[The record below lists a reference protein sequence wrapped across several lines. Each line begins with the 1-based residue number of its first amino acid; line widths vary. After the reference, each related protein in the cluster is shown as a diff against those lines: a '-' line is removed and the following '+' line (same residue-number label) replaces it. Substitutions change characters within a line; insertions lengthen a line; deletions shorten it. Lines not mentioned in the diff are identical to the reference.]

1 MELKMKEKSGRMMTA
16 LYVRKL
22 KSRVLCFRTP
32 KLLVRL
38 RVHKDF
44 KVIKFHLCADNV
56 NVSKNNTSSIFGIGL
71 IADVFKI
78 HMYFEIQIT

>member
-32 KLLVRL
+32 KLLVRP

-44 KVIKFHLCADNV
+44 KVIKFYSCTADCDISQNNSIHL
-56 NVSKNNTSSIFGIGL
+56 GILGISQL
-71 IADVFKI
+71 I
-78 HMYFEIQIT
+78 

>member
-1 MELKMKEKSGRMMTA
+1 MKEKSGRMMTA

-44 KVIKFHLCADNV
+44 QVIKFHLCTDDV
-56 NVSKNNTSSIFGIGL
+56 NVSKKKKKRELSNISIEP
-71 IADVFKI
+71 
-78 HMYFEIQIT
+78 EIPQLKTW

>member
-44 KVIKFHLCADNV
+44 QVIKFHLCADNV
-56 NVSKNNTSSIFGIGL
+56 NVSKKKKKRELSNISIEP
-71 IADVFKI
+71 
-78 HMYFEIQIT
+78 EIPQLKTC

>member
-1 MELKMKEKSGRMMTA
+1 MKEKSGRMMTA

-38 RVHKDF
+38 RVHNNF
-44 KVIKFHLCADNV
+44 KVIEFHLCAADRNI
-56 NVSKNNTSSIFGIGL
+56 SQKNITSSILGISL
-71 IADVFKI
+71 T
-78 HMYFEIQIT
+78 QWSP

>member
-1 MELKMKEKSGRMMTA
+1 MKEKSGRMMTA

-44 KVIKFHLCADNV
+44 KVIKFHLCTDDV
-56 NVSKNNTSSIFGIGL
+56 NVSKKKHVIYFRHWPNCRCFQNPY
-71 IADVFKI
+71 VF
-78 HMYFEIQIT
+78 

>member
-1 MELKMKEKSGRMMTA
+1 MKEKSGRMMTA

-44 KVIKFHLCADNV
+44 QVIKFHLYTNDV
-56 NVSKNNTSSIFGIGL
+56 NVSKKNKKANISVEL
-71 IADVFKI
+71 
-78 HMYFEIQIT
+78 EIPQLKTW